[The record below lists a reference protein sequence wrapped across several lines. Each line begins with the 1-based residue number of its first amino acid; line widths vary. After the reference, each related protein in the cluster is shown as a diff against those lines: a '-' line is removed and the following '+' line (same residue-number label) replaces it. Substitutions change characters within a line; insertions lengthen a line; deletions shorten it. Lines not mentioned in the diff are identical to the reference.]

1 MERDLSWAETFKPI
15 DEFQA
20 LHLVETA
27 TGWSSKKARKWLR
40 ENIRSDRV
48 GTLLRENW
56 GSGKIRDDCHK
67 RFKDAGA
74 LEQLFIS
81 ARDLAA
87 ALDEFHEECKEL
99 GALVSSSRSSGTSE
113 ESRPI
118 KLIDGLSARRR
129 VEEAAQW
136 SSEEAQ
142 GWLCHSLVAGRVRGW
157 HAASVKE
164 ACTPELDPEK
174 YQISFWEGMPI
185 GTSGSSLDF
194 YLGKVCVD
202 AESLREAVSN
212 AFPRQEGGAPEPPAT
227 TVKRGRP
234 PKDYWPKLYVEA
246 GAWLAHHGGEDET
259 GTKSA
264 LVEFLMGRA
273 AAHGA
278 GLERSQ
284 AFNKA
289 KEILDAFRR
298 LRSDGALQSGR

>member
-1 MERDLSWAETFKPI
+1 MERDLIWAETFKPI

-20 LHLVETA
+20 LHMVETA
-27 TGWSSKKARKWLR
+27 TGWPSKRAKKWLN
-40 ENIRSDRV
+40 EKVRSNRV
-48 GTLLRENW
+48 GTLLRERW
-56 GSGKIRDDCHK
+56 GFGKLSEDNHK

-74 LEQLFIS
+74 LDQLFIS
-81 ARDLAA
+81 ARDLAS

-99 GALVSSSRSSGTSE
+99 GALVSNSRSGGTSE
-113 ESRPI
+113 EPRPI
-118 KLIDGLSARRR
+118 KLIDGLAARRR
-129 VEEAAQW
+129 VEVAAQWDPEAAQV
-136 SSEEAQ
+136 
-142 GWLCHSLVAGRVRGW
+142 WLCHSLVAGRVRGW

-174 YQISFWEGMPI
+174 YPISFSESMPI
-185 GTSGSSLDF
+185 GVNGSSLDF

-202 AESLREAVSN
+202 AESLSKAVSN
-212 AFPRQEGGAPEPPAT
+212 EFPRPEGGAPEPPAT

-259 GTKSA
+259 RANSG
-264 LVEFLMGRA
+264 LVQFLMTRA
-273 AAHGA
+273 TAHGS

-289 KEILDAFRR
+289 KEILSAFRR
-298 LRSDGALQSGR
+298 LRSDGEL

>member
-1 MERDLSWAETFKPI
+1 MERDLSWAETFNPI

-20 LHLVETA
+20 LHMVETA
-27 TGWSSKKARKWLR
+27 TGWPSKKAKKWLN
-40 ENIRSDRV
+40 EKVRSNRV

-56 GSGKIRDDCHK
+56 ASGKLRDDCHK

-81 ARDLAA
+81 ARDLAS

-99 GALVSSSRSSGTSE
+99 VALVSNSRSGGTSE

-118 KLIDGLSARRR
+118 KLMDGFAARRR

-142 GWLCHSLVAGRVRGW
+142 GWLCHRLVAGQVRGW

-174 YQISFWEGMPI
+174 YPISFSENMPI
-185 GTSGSSLDF
+185 GTNSSSLDF

-202 AESLREAVSN
+202 AESLNEAVSN
-212 AFPRQEGGAPEPPAT
+212 AFPRPEGGAREPAT

-246 GAWLAHHGGEDET
+246 GAWLAHHGGADET
-259 GTKSA
+259 GANSA
-264 LVEFLMGRA
+264 LAEFLMTRA
-273 AAHGA
+273 TAHGS
-278 GLERSQ
+278 GLERTQ

-289 KEILDAFRR
+289 KEILAAFRR
-298 LRSDGALQSGR
+298 LRNDGELQSGR